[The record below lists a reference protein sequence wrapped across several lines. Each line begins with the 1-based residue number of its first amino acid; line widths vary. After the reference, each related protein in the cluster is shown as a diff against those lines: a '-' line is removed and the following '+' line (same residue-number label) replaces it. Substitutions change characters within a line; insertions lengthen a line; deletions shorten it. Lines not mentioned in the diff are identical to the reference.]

1 MAVKLFITSCALWA
15 FTGNSV
21 WPWCKSMCARFSLQR
36 TQFPINTDFAM
47 QLWQLDTS
55 HIFAAPHPARRSGAC
70 ESCYY
75 SETFPNHGVNFMI
88 SAIRY
93 EAFSPTQRGGHTEG
107 FADYLNEDVSLWWLT
122 SSGKTA
128 IEERWLPQSASNR
141 TWPGSMTGSPATVR
155 CCRSC
160 LCLRKSCETTCEGY
174 TL

>member
-1 MAVKLFITSCALWA
+1 
-15 FTGNSV
+15 
-21 WPWCKSMCARFSLQR
+21 
-36 TQFPINTDFAM
+36 
-47 QLWQLDTS
+47 
-55 HIFAAPHPARRSGAC
+55 
-70 ESCYY
+70 
-75 SETFPNHGVNFMI
+75 MI

-160 LCLRKSCETTCEGY
+160 LCLRIVARRRAKATLFSGSKSVGSDSMFSLDC
-174 TL
+174 TLGHPHFVQLCRQTRIRRGWHSSTLWIGCIWSRTSFFWSGGTSDEKGCKLPGWRPHESRDVAKKL